1 MLTDIEIAQKNKI
14 LKINEIANKIN
25 CNEDEIEPIGF
36 YKGKFSSNF
45 IDKLSEKK
53 LGKLILVTALSPTP
67 AGEGKTTTTV
77 GLGDALNALN
87 KKHNDLPSRTKFG
100 TCFRHQRWSCWR
112 RLFSSYSHGRY

>member
-36 YKGKFSSNF
+36 FKGKFSSNF

-87 KKHNDLPSRTKFG
+87 KNTMICLHETQFG
-100 TCFRHQRWSCWR
+100 TRFRHQRWSCWR
-112 RLFSSYSHGRY
+112 RLFSSYSYGRY

>member
-45 IDKLSEKK
+45 IFNL
-53 LGKLILVTALSPTP
+53 
-67 AGEGKTTTTV
+67 
-77 GLGDALNALN
+77 
-87 KKHNDLPSRTKFG
+87 KF
-100 TCFRHQRWSCWR
+100 RN
-112 RLFSSYSHGRY
+112 LFIIKET